1 MNGRRALVV
10 GGGFVGAACAWRLA
24 RDGWQTEI
32 VDTGDERLAASWG
45 NAGHLAIEQ
54 TAPLASLATLRGI
67 PRRLVA
73 FGGPVGL
80 HFRDAATWLPFG
92 LRLVAA
98 SAPTRFRQATV
109 ALKSLL
115 ALAMPAWQRLAAD
128 IGAARLVRTDGH
140 YVAWE
145 SATTHAVGRMAWLN
159 ADLGNASARDATGEE
174 LVQLRKLFAGR
185 PVGALRFSNT
195 GQVLDIPALRAGL
208 STALRSAGG
217 TQRTAH
223 VSALDIDGRLAAVRL
238 TDGTRLDADLVV
250 VAAGIGS
257 AELLGPY
264 DGRIPLIAERGYHV
278 EASSELDAWPAVL
291 PPVAFEDRSV
301 IVTRFSGTLRLAGF
315 TEFAA
320 RTAPADVG
328 KWHRLDRHADAL
340 GLPQSGRRARWMGAR
355 PTLPDY
361 LPAIGRSRAATNL
374 LYAFGHQHL
383 GVTLAAATGEII
395 AAIARDGTP
404 DVPIAPFDIRRFNQ
418 RTSQNAGH

>member
-1 MNGRRALVV
+1 VNGKCAIVV

-24 RDGWQTEI
+24 RDGWRTEI
-32 VDTGDERLAASWG
+32 VDTGDETLAASWG

-54 TAPLASLATLRGI
+54 TAPLASLATLRSL

-80 HFRDAATWLPFG
+80 HIRDAATWLPFG

-98 SAPTRFRQATV
+98 SAPARFQRAAI

-115 ALAMPAWQRLAAD
+115 ALAMPAWHRLVAET
-128 IGAARLVRTDGH
+128 GSARLVRTDGH

-145 SATTHAVGRMAWLN
+145 SASTHATGRMVWLK
-159 ADLGNASARDATGEE
+159 ADLGCASVRDASSEE
-174 LVQLRKLFAGR
+174 LGQLRKLFADR
-185 PVGALRFSNT
+185 PVGAVRFLNT

-208 STALRSAGG
+208 SAALRSAGG
-217 TQRTAH
+217 TLRAAR
-223 VSALDIDGRLAAVRL
+223 VAAVEVGDNRAAVRL
-238 TDGTRLDADLVV
+238 TDGTRLDADIVV
-250 VAAGIGS
+250 IAAGIGS
-257 AELLGPY
+257 AELLRPYEGP
-264 DGRIPLIAERGYHV
+264 IPLIAERGYHV
-278 EASSELDAWPAVL
+278 EATSELDNWPAAH

-301 IVTRFSGTLRLAGF
+301 IVTRFARSLRLAGF
-315 TEFAA
+315 TEFAD
-320 RTAPADVG
+320 RSAPPDIG

-340 GLPQSGRRARWMGAR
+340 GLPKSGHRARWMGAR

-361 LPAIGRSRAATNL
+361 LPAIGRSRSAANL

-395 AAIARDGTP
+395 AAIARGGTP
-404 DVPIAPFDIRRFNQ
+404 DVPMTPFDIRRF
-418 RTSQNAGH
+418 R

>member
-1 MNGRRALVV
+1 MNGKSALVV

-24 RDGWQTEI
+24 RDGWRTEI
-32 VDTGDERLAASWG
+32 VDTGDDKLAASWG

-54 TAPLASLATLRGI
+54 TAPLASLATLRSI

-80 HFRDAATWLPFG
+80 HLRDAATWVPFG
-92 LRLVAA
+92 MRLVAA
-98 SAPTRFRQATV
+98 SAPERFRRATI

-115 ALAMPAWQRLAAD
+115 ALAMPSWQRLTAETGSAH
-128 IGAARLVRTDGH
+128 LVRSDGH

-145 SATTHAVGRMAWLN
+145 SAATHAAGRKAWLE
-159 ADLGNASARDATGEE
+159 ADLGSASVRDASSEE
-174 LVQLRKLFAGR
+174 LEQLRKLFAGR

-208 STALRSAGG
+208 SAALRSAGG
-217 TQRTAH
+217 AQRAAR
-223 VSALDIDGRLAAVRL
+223 VAAVDIDDHRAAVRL

-250 VAAGIGS
+250 IAAGVGS
-257 AELLGPY
+257 AELLGPSE
-264 DGRIPLIAERGYHV
+264 GRIPLIAERGYHV
-278 EASSELDAWPAVL
+278 EASSALDSWPAVL

-301 IVTRFSGTLRLAGF
+301 IVTRFAGTLRLAGF

-320 RTAPADVG
+320 RTAPPDVG

-340 GLPQSGRRARWMGAR
+340 GLPEHGSRARWMGAR

-361 LPAIGRSRAATNL
+361 LPAIGRSRSAANL

-404 DVPIAPFDIRRFNQ
+404 DAPIAPFDIRRFN
-418 RTSQNAGH
+418 